1 MGLGQAVTVKGQSHR
16 WRSLPMSAASSTDE
30 QLFSLQQLVAH
41 LEHRVDT
48 ARVELRLPL
57 PSRLRRRQQLPHRY
71 IHGPHPLMTRLRRGH
86 HEAVTVGAEARV
98 RAAVNEEGRQV
109 AADHNR

>member
-1 MGLGQAVTVKGQSHR
+1 
-16 WRSLPMSAASSTDE
+16 
-30 QLFSLQQLVAH
+30 
-41 LEHRVDT
+41 
-48 ARVELRLPL
+48 
-57 PSRLRRRQQLPHRY
+57 
-71 IHGPHPLMTRLRRGH
+71 MTRLRRGH